1 MICKSA
7 TVQQISVLLDY
18 DLSNRIF
25 YFFFKKRFL
34 FMKNMTLPLRALAL
48 ENANAISKENLEF

>member
-1 MICKSA
+1 MTFLIEYS
-7 TVQQISVLLDY
+7 
-18 DLSNRIF
+18 
-25 YFFFKKRFL
+25 FFFFLKRFL